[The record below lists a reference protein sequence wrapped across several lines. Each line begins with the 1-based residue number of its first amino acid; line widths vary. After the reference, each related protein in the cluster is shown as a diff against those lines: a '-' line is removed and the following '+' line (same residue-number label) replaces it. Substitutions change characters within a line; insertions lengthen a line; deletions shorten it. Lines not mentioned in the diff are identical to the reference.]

1 LMLAPKGRGLRGKS
15 VSIVPEVSQ
24 AAGQGGRAPLAG
36 IARFLALAAMLVQF
50 TASYGHM
57 HPEDFYRLLGSTGPT
72 VIAMPQGDSAPIP
85 AGPDEDGCAI
95 CQVMHMAGGAAL
107 PPPILLA
114 LPSETGA
121 AAPIIAISELL
132 LSPPA
137 YFLFRTRAPPIA

>member
-1 LMLAPKGRGLRGKS
+1 
-15 VSIVPEVSQ
+15 
-24 AAGQGGRAPLAG
+24 
-36 IARFLALAAMLVQF
+36 MLVQF

>member
-1 LMLAPKGRGLRGKS
+1 MRGKA
-15 VSIVPEVSQ
+15 VSIGPDVIE

-36 IARFLALAAMLVQF
+36 FARFLALAAMLVQF
-50 TASYGHM
+50 AASYGHM

-72 VIAMPQGDSAPIP
+72 VIAMPSGDSAPIP

-95 CQVMHMAGGAAL
+95 CQVMHMARGAAL
-107 PPPILLA
+107 PPPIVLA

-121 AAPIIAISELL
+121 AAPVIAISELL